1 MILRG
6 VLLYKVAYLLIM
18 IVEHLEVSYMRKNTP
33 VGISLPADLLEWIDQ
48 ERGRI
53 PRSRFVADILREAK
67 RAYKERED

>member
-1 MILRG
+1 M
-6 VLLYKVAYLLIM
+6 KK
-18 IVEHLEVSYMRKNTP
+18 STP

-67 RAYKERED
+67 RAYEERED